1 MYNPKSKRTSKQI
14 GAVKKKTLDGLTA
27 NKNIDDIR
35 ALSKISNVQTQ
46 EIKNVSSELSSVS
59 SSVSSKQNKLN
70 LTTTGSSGPATLSND
85 ILNVPDYSLGMG
97 ITIGTTAIASG
108 TVGRVLFQGA
118 GNVVQQSTN
127 LFWDNTNG
135 RLGIGTSSPAY
146 KLDVVGNASITTELS
161 VGILGT
167 NGHVYLNRATTGG
180 NVGGIRA
187 QASGSEIG
195 GGGFIDRILCGN
207 GAGLFFYTWTGSGS
221 VSNQRMQ
228 IFGTSGNVLIQNGG
242 TFTDAGFRLDVV
254 GTARVQNTL
263 SISNP
268 SFTLG
273 GSITHSANATLV
285 ITGGPGN
292 GTENITFGPS
302 NRIFLNAGQVRFP
315 NGSVQMASTLT
326 LGNSG
331 NATST
336 NMLLMQGSITA
347 GSALGRGIG
356 MDTTLVAA
364 ANNDVLVG
372 LDVKPTFNNN
382 VFTGVKNLS
391 IRVGNS
397 YAQYTSALLHGV
409 ELNTNVGILGSL
421 DLGGDS
427 SVLYLWRS
435 GGRGNGGVIGATYTV
450 PSFNHI
456 YFGTP
461 SQKQMVLSNAT
472 GNLIIQTGGTFTDA
486 GFKLDVN
493 GTARVLGRLT
503 LGDAGTAG
511 QLYSNPSVGM
521 NFSSGQVTDV
531 FTFTQ
536 MNNGIFSTA
545 GAVEQS
551 MLRLGIGQ
559 ATSAGGNSLGS
570 VIRMIGNVTNSSL
583 TSVYNNIQTN
593 TVINTSGGTTTY
605 RGFYHNP
612 TLTATVGV
620 THFAFHSTSGRI
632 RFENLPTSPTGLS
645 SGELYNNLGV
655 LMIV

>member
-118 GNVVQQSTN
+118 GNVVQQSSS

-180 NVGGIRA
+180 NVGGIRV

-273 GSITHSANATLV
+273 
-285 ITGGPGN
+285 
-292 GTENITFGPS
+292 
-302 NRIFLNAGQVRFP
+302 
-315 NGSVQMASTLT
+315 
-326 LGNSG
+326 
-331 NATST
+331 
-336 NMLLMQGSITA
+336 
-347 GSALGRGIG
+347 
-356 MDTTLVAA
+356 
-364 ANNDVLVG
+364 
-372 LDVKPTFNNN
+372 
-382 VFTGVKNLS
+382 
-391 IRVGNS
+391 
-397 YAQYTSALLHGV
+397 
-409 ELNTNVGILGSL
+409 
-421 DLGGDS
+421 DL
-427 SVLYLWRS
+427 
-435 GGRGNGGVIGATYTV
+435 
-450 PSFNHI
+450 
-456 YFGTP
+456 
-461 SQKQMVLSNAT
+461 
-472 GNLIIQTGGTFTDA
+472 
-486 GFKLDVN
+486 
-493 GTARVLGRLT
+493 
-503 LGDAGTAG
+503 
-511 QLYSNPSVGM
+511 
-521 NFSSGQVTDV
+521 
-531 FTFTQ
+531 
-536 MNNGIFSTA
+536 
-545 GAVEQS
+545 
-551 MLRLGIGQ
+551 
-559 ATSAGGNSLGS
+559 
-570 VIRMIGNVTNSSL
+570 
-583 TSVYNNIQTN
+583 
-593 TVINTSGGTTTY
+593 
-605 RGFYHNP
+605 
-612 TLTATVGV
+612 
-620 THFAFHSTSGRI
+620 
-632 RFENLPTSPTGLS
+632 
-645 SGELYNNLGV
+645 
-655 LMIV
+655 